1 MTIGPIFFAAPWAL
15 AALAALPADP
25 GRRHLRQPAK
35 EWVRRRTDA
44 LRLALGTTLKM
55 AIAATRRRRVAALVA
70 ALVAAG
76 LVLNGPCVLLVPF
89 RAPCRAPLP
98 ALLCLSLESHLLTS

>member
-1 MTIGPIFFAAPWAL
+1 VRQLGLARILVEQRQPQAPAL
-15 AALAALPADP
+15 DTALAALPADP

-76 LVLNGPCVLLVPF
+76 LVLNSPCVLFVPGQ
-89 RAPCRAPLP
+89 P
-98 ALLCLSLESHLLTS
+98 